1 VCGGALRCGRW
12 HAATNAEEGEEP
24 VVSPLGAVRMLR
36 PGRAGRRHRHGH
48 FPCERKRRAP
58 RRGRPGTREP
68 KPPSGSLPPPPLLF
82 QPPAKPEKDRQARTA
97 RHGTAWRGV
106 LTAAAACGRGDRL
119 TRGVRSAAGDLARS
133 QCHHHGR
140 RRWRQRAGWGR
151 WKWNGSTRRAQGSKA
166 REGNGGGALARE
178 GELQEQAPDT
188 MGPDPV
194 ECSRPPRTRAR
205 LLAALREHHRRF

>member
-1 VCGGALRCGRW
+1 MSEKGARRAAGGL
-12 HAATNAEEGEEP
+12 EP
-24 VVSPLGAVRMLR
+24 VSQSHLAAAAAAAFLLLLCFSNHPQSLR
-36 PGRAGRRHRHGH
+36 RIG
-48 FPCERKRRAP
+48 
-58 RRGRPGTREP
+58 
-68 KPPSGSLPPPPLLF
+68 KP
-82 QPPAKPEKDRQARTA
+82 A

-151 WKWNGSTRRAQGSKA
+151 WKWNGSTRAQGSKA

-178 GELQEQAPDT
+178 GELQEQAPDS